1 MPWAICEASRPI
13 AVTLAGEAARPLV
26 SSKHFPPTAGGTG
39 GIHTFRDGC
48 GDEGRSAAENFN
60 GALVAPINAAERRN
74 FAGGKERWMGERSG
88 GGAGRAGSWGKP
100 VLRLA
105 GLSAG
110 RKSGAGAGEIQ
121 ARRVSTQAQS
131 RTSRR
136 GLKPVK
142 FGRDLALWLCDW
154 NGRIQ
159 KYKRERLQK

>member
-1 MPWAICEASRPI
+1 
-13 AVTLAGEAARPLV
+13 
-26 SSKHFPPTAGGTG
+26 
-39 GIHTFRDGC
+39 
-48 GDEGRSAAENFN
+48 
-60 GALVAPINAAERRN
+60 
-74 FAGGKERWMGERSG
+74 MGERSG

-142 FGRDLALWLCDW
+142 FGRDFLRS
-154 NGRIQ
+154 NGTAANQRTGNVNCQ
-159 KYKRERLQK
+159 HEQEHR

>member
-1 MPWAICEASRPI
+1 MR
-13 AVTLAGEAARPLV
+13 GAAQRR
-26 SSKHFPPTAGGTG
+26 T
-39 GIHTFRDGC
+39 
-48 GDEGRSAAENFN
+48 SAAHWSRRSMRRSVET
-60 GALVAPINAAERRN
+60 LLAERSD
-74 FAGGKERWMGERSG
+74 GWGERSG

-110 RKSGAGAGEIQ
+110 RKSGAAAGEIQ
-121 ARRVSTQAQS
+121 ARRASTQAQS

-142 FGRDLALWLCDW
+142 FGRDSALCLCGW

>member
-1 MPWAICEASRPI
+1 MTGAYQFTICRN
-13 AVTLAGEAARPLV
+13 AAFTRC
-26 SSKHFPPTAGGTG
+26 
-39 GIHTFRDGC
+39 RDGC

-121 ARRVSTQAQS
+121 ARRASTQAQS
-131 RTSRR
+131 RTSRH
-136 GLKPVK
+136 GLEPVK

>member
-1 MPWAICEASRPI
+1 M
-13 AVTLAGEAARPLV
+13 L
-26 SSKHFPPTAGGTG
+26 
-39 GIHTFRDGC
+39 
-48 GDEGRSAAENFN
+48 
-60 GALVAPINAAERRN
+60 AERSD
-74 FAGGKERWMGERSG
+74 GWGERSG
-88 GGAGRAGSWGKP
+88 GGAGRGGSWGKP

-121 ARRVSTQAQS
+121 ARRASTQAQS